1 MTAQQLRERTTA
13 RIAEINNSGR
23 RRRSLRTA
31 GRQIAPT
38 LRTNE
43 EINTNRRRREAER
56 VPDPYARGRIR
67 GAEQNETIE
76 EYVTSCSAANL
87 TPDGYRVALEL
98 RRARREDEEASR

>member
-1 MTAQQLRERTTA
+1 MTARELSNQAIQRMKTLR
-13 RIAEINNSGR
+13 NGR

-31 GRQIAPT
+31 ERQIAPT

-67 GAEQNETIE
+67 GAEQHETIE
-76 EYVTSCSAANL
+76 AYIANCSAAGA
-87 TPDGYRVALEL
+87 TPNGYAIALEL
-98 RRARREDEEASR
+98 RRARREDEARR